1 MAFLNFKKNVVVGIS
16 ISPERG
22 LEVAQIDYDS
32 KVILKYGCRELAYDN
47 IKKTISDFDILK
59 ETMLDLLTELEI
71 PKGSEIV
78 LNLPAVLFRIG
89 DYPAS
94 LTIEQVQSLIEEEL
108 NTHTIFHDSDPC
120 LATACLPSSTIQNNH
135 VAYSALQKTMLI
147 EIAMQIKE
155 IGYKLV
161 GIDTSVNSS
170 LNALVYNDRINANS
184 NTSWVM
190 LLVEN
195 GFCRVLYMLG
205 KDYVDCYE
213 EPVTIAEVLGDEENY
228 STVIS
233 AVSPIIKNIPSEY
246 LYIVSKTNIIDAEK
260 LAQSL
265 KYKTPIIHQND
276 NQYSEAMIM
285 EFSPEVSDEV
295 ASKISLD
302 VIGAAIYREYCE
314 NIEIKFNL
322 FNESL
327 GDVYILEQPFSM
339 MLGTKKIIF
348 SIENM
353 ILASIILTVAVVLIV
368 LCFIIPLTQAINIK
382 KDKIAKFDNSIKR
395 IQSFLD
401 ANKDVSSELFDEGDE
416 IRVGLMQNKDFYT
429 YYTIVGSEIPQKL
442 WLTHIDFGEYITIEG
457 QSSNLESIYVYFRN
471 IKDYNPKSNLKLQKL
486 GLASSSNLKTLSE
499 EEAFDTNSIIN
510 SISSEYYEFRIS
522 NAPESSFV
530 NTTKEKSKSNN
541 NNNRLEPL
549 D

>member
-1 MAFLNFKKNVVVGIS
+1 MAFLNFKKNIVVGVS
-16 ISPERG
+16 INPERG

-32 KVILKYGCRELAYDN
+32 KVILKYARRDLAYDN
-47 IKKTISDFDILK
+47 IKKTIADFDILK

-71 PKGSEIV
+71 PKGSDVV
-78 LNLPAVLFRIG
+78 LNLPSVLFKIA

-94 LTIEQVQSLIEEEL
+94 LTMEQVQSVVEEEL
-108 NTHTIFHDSDPC
+108 NAHTIFQDNEPC
-120 LATACLPSSTIQNNH
+120 LATVCLPSSTIQNNR
-135 VAYSALQKTMLI
+135 VAYTALQKTMLI

-155 IGYKLV
+155 IGYRLV

-170 LNALVYNDRINANS
+170 LNALVFNDRINANS

-195 GFCRVLYMLG
+195 NYCRVLFMLG
-205 KDYVDCYE
+205 KNYVDCYE

-228 STVIS
+228 STVIG
-233 AVSPIIKNIPSEY
+233 AVSPILKNLPSEY

-260 LAQSL
+260 LAENL
-265 KYKTPIIHQND
+265 KYKSPIIHQND
-276 NQYSEAMIM
+276 NMYSEAAIM
-285 EFSPEVSDEV
+285 EFTSEVSEDV

-302 VIGAAIYREYCE
+302 VIGAAVYREYCE
-314 NIEIKFNL
+314 NIEVKFNL

-327 GDVYILEQPFSM
+327 GDVYILEQPFSIM
-339 MLGTKKIIF
+339 VGSKKIVF

-353 ILASIILTVAVVLIV
+353 IIASIVLVIVVVFVV

-382 KDKIAKFDNSIKR
+382 KDKIAKLDNNIKR

-401 ANKDVSSELFDEGDE
+401 TNKDVSSELFDEGDE
-416 IRVGLMQNKDFYT
+416 IRVGLMHNKDFYT

-442 WLTHIDFGEYITIEG
+442 WLTHIDFGEHITIEG

-486 GLASSSNLKTLSE
+486 GLVSASNLKALSE

-510 SISSEYYEFRIS
+510 SISGDCYEFRFS

-530 NTTKEKSKSNN
+530 NTAKEKSKAK
-541 NNNRLEPL
+541 NNRLEPL